1 MKSNFRVKVMKYAHN
16 LSKSTKNV
24 WAVCL
29 MKAWELY
36 RLYKRMKQEIVK
48 FAYTKADGS
57 IRYAFGIILDK
68 LICSSVKRITKPSY
82 KTFIYWDVE
91 KSELR
96 SFKIENL
103 IVVY

>member
-1 MKSNFRVKVMKYAHN
+1 MKPNFRVKVMKYAHN
-16 LSKSTKNV
+16 LAKSTKNA

-36 RLYKRMKQEIVK
+36 RIYKRMKQGIVK
-48 FAYTKADGS
+48 FAYMKTDGS
-57 IRYAFGIILDK
+57 IRYAFGTILDK
-68 LICSSVKRITKPSY
+68 PINNSVKRITKPSY
-82 KTFIYWDVE
+82 KTFTYWDVE
-91 KSELR
+91 KSEVR

>member
-1 MKSNFRVKVMKYAHN
+1 MKPNFRVKVMKYAHN
-16 LSKSTKNV
+16 LAKSTKNA

-36 RLYKRMKQEIVK
+36 RIYKRMKQEIVK
-48 FAYTKADGS
+48 FAYMKTDGS
-57 IRYAFGIILDK
+57 IRYAFGTILDK
-68 LICSSVKRITKPSY
+68 PINKRITKPSY
-82 KTFIYWDVE
+82 KTFTYWDVE
-91 KSELR
+91 KSEMR